1 MPTFKD
7 LYSHLNLIASEEDG
21 DDFQV
26 MAKREIN
33 FTYRE
38 ILAEGDS
45 DLERREFTLTT
56 VSGISKYGMPIYV
69 SQVLNI
75 EDDTNDR
82 SIPLRG
88 PHEFDRN
95 RAGLS
100 ESGTPLNAYWFGE
113 YGVQKQ
119 PASAG
124 KISVVSSSTSDAS
137 GGNFNIIVNGMSSG
151 VDIRESIEMNG
162 TTEVESSASFDAVS
176 NGIGIRRLVL
186 SNASSAEFSGYVT
199 VKDVSDNT
207 LAVIPPYWGKS
218 PSYQWWEFDYTPDT
232 AMTYVVRCLAQKP
245 PLINDDDWPEI
256 PEEYHDLLVLGPEA
270 ILLAGKGKESAS
282 AAARQ
287 KYQVRKE
294 AYLGRKQHKGVRSR
308 SFRNVSNRYIS
319 RGSGEKI
326 PNASNS

>member
-7 LYSHLNLIASEEDG
+7 LYTHLNLLASEEDG
-21 DDFQV
+21 DDFQL

-33 FTYRE
+33 FTYKE
-38 ILAEGDS
+38 ILSEGDN

-56 VSGISKYGMPIYV
+56 RSGTAKYGMPIYV

-82 SIPLRG
+82 MLTLRG

-100 ESGTPLNAYWFGE
+100 ESGTPLRAYWFGE
-113 YGVQKQ
+113 YGVQRQ
-119 PASAG
+119 PATAG
-124 KISVVSSSTSDAS
+124 VISVVSSSTSDAS
-137 GGNFNIIVNGMSSG
+137 GGNYNIVVNGMSSG
-151 VDIRESIEMNG
+151 IDMRESIEFNG
-162 TTEVESSASFDAVS
+162 TTEVESSTSFDAVS

-186 SNASSAEFSGYVT
+186 SNASSAEFAGYVT
-199 VKDVSDNT
+199 VKDVDNNT
-207 LAVIPPYWGKS
+207 LSVIPPFYGKS
-218 PSYQWWEFDYTPDT
+218 PSYQWWEFDYIPDT
-232 AMTYVVRCLAQKP
+232 AMTYVVRCLAHKP

-256 PEEYHDLLVLGPEA
+256 PEDYHDLLIYGPEA
-270 ILLAGKGKESAS
+270 ILLAGKGKESAAM
-282 AAARQ
+282 AANQ
-287 KYQVRKE
+287 KFQQRKE

-308 SFRNVSNRYIS
+308 AFRNVSNRYIS

-326 PNASNS
+326 PNASDD